1 MEGCVGALVGEMS
14 EERKALV
21 RKVGKEGQRKWRGR
35 QRGRERRRER
45 EEGGRKGVRRGK
57 GRRGSNYLKVDYIQT
72 FLSQVFQK
80 LDSQKRGTIR
90 LGEMHRFFSASRHPA
105 VVAGR
110 ESAEEAWSELFRCLQ
125 TGEDGGTISYAV
137 SGSWSSI
144 WEWEVTC
151 FIYTYSLVTKG
162 LVMGLLLL
170 YS

>member
-1 MEGCVGALVGEMS
+1 MGGLVGEMS

-35 QRGRERRRER
+35 QRERKREKKREGEEER
-45 EEGGRKGVRRGK
+45 GEGGRKGVREEERGK

-90 LGEMHRFFSASRHPA
+90 LGEMQRFFSASRHPA

-110 ESAEEAWSELFRCLQ
+110 ETAEEAWSELFRCLQ

-144 WEWEVTC
+144 WEMTC
-151 FIYTYSLVTKG
+151 FIYTYTHTH
-162 LVMGLLLL
+162 
-170 YS
+170 